1 MSLLE
6 QETTRKGRINE
17 FVEVPKSDI
26 GNDKEYKV
34 ETIWD
39 GAVYAKKID
48 RHLLRIYYLVA

>member
-17 FVEVPKSDI
+17 FVEVPKSDT

-34 ETIWD
+34 ETIWN
-39 GAVYAKKID
+39 GAVYVKKID
-48 RHLLRIYYLVA
+48 GHLSGIYYLVA